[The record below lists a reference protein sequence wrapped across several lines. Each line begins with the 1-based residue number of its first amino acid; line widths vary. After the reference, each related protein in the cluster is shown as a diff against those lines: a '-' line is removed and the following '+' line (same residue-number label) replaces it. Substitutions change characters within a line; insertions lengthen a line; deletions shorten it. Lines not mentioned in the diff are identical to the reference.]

1 MILLD
6 THIFLWWVVQ
16 PDRLTTPQWEAIR
29 SNESD
34 SLGVSAITCW
44 EVAKLVQ
51 LGRIE
56 LGRDVDE
63 WLAVALT
70 YPGMRLLPLTPR
82 IAVASTQLP
91 DGFRSDPA
99 DEILV
104 ATARLRNCPLV
115 TSDRKLRDYPHVTSI
130 Y

>member
-16 PDRLTTPQWEAIR
+16 PDRLTRLQWEAIR
-29 SNESD
+29 SNEGGT
-34 SLGVSAITCW
+34 LGVSAITCW

-56 LGRDVDE
+56 LGRDVGE
-63 WLAVALT
+63 WLDLALT

-104 ATARLRNCPLV
+104 ATARVYDCPLV
-115 TSDRKLRDYPHVTSI
+115 TSDRKLRDYPHVLSI

>member
-16 PDRLTTPQWEAIR
+16 PDRLTVAQLEAIR
-29 SNESD
+29 NNEGD

-44 EVAKLVQ
+44 EVAKLIQ

-56 LGRDVDE
+56 LGRDVGE
-63 WLAVALT
+63 WLEFALA
-70 YPGMRLLPLTPR
+70 YPGKKLLPLTPR

-91 DGFRSDPA
+91 EGFRSDPA

-104 ATARLRNCPLV
+104 ATARVYNCPLV
-115 TSDRKLRDYPHVTSI
+115 TSDRKLREYPHVTSV